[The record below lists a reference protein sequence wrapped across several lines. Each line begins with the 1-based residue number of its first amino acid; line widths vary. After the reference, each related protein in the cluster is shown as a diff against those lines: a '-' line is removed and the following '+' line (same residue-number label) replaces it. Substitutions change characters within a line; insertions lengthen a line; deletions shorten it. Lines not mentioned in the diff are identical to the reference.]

1 MIDPVSFSLT
11 DDIGV
16 ITIDSPPVNAINQ
29 PIRAGLKRTFE
40 TAIDH
45 ADVSAILLTCAGR
58 TFAAGADLREFDEPI
73 ADPGYHEVFGIME
86 NSPKP
91 VIVAMHGTA
100 LGAGLEA
107 ALACHYRCAADSARV
122 GLPEVSLG
130 IIPGAGGSQRLPRLV
145 GAKPALELILNITPV
160 DAVQAL
166 KIGIL
171 DHVIDGDFIE
181 GAIAYARTIL
191 AEGA

>member
-1 MIDPVSFSLT
+1 MSLLRYIVIGDNDFTTLGDRMIDPVSFSLT

-91 VIVAMHGTA
+91 VIVAMHGSSSGYTHA
-100 LGAGLEA
+100 
-107 ALACHYRCAADSARV
+107 V
-122 GLPEVSLG
+122 GKL
-130 IIPGAGGSQRLPRLV
+130 
-145 GAKPALELILNITPV
+145 
-160 DAVQAL
+160 
-166 KIGIL
+166 
-171 DHVIDGDFIE
+171 
-181 GAIAYARTIL
+181 ARTPTQRRL
-191 AEGA
+191 ARGSKLLARTRS